1 MVNVHFFEPPPPQR
15 LGGLDAAIAGW
26 RAALTRAGVCVDQAL
41 PGARTDRDLVH
52 FHGLWQPGHSR
63 LSRQCLARRI
73 PLVVSPHGMLEPWAW
88 RHKWWKKWP
97 YFHLIEKR
105 HLQRARCLLA
115 TAPTEAERLHRMFPT
130 QRIES
135 LPLGLTGDA
144 PPDYENARRALGWS
158 TDERVLLFL
167 SRIHLKKGLDLLLR
181 ALTQTDAARIARL
194 VIVGGGDERTVCELR
209 AFAKT
214 HAASLPSVE
223 WMGEVWGEA
232 KWKFFQGAD
241 LFCLPT
247 RSENFGLAVLEALQ
261 VGTPVLTTQ
270 ATPWVGLIEGIRGW
284 IAEPRVEDLR
294 KALVEFFATPRLT
307 TSQRAEIARSTIAKF
322 NWDALIPRYLE
333 LYRSLL
339 EGL

>member
-1 MVNVHFFEPPPPQR
+1 
-15 LGGLDAAIAGW
+15 
-26 RAALTRAGVCVDQAL
+26 
-41 PGARTDRDLVH
+41 
-52 FHGLWQPGHSR
+52 
-63 LSRQCLARRI
+63 
-73 PLVVSPHGMLEPWAW
+73 MLEPWAW

-135 LPLGLTGDA
+135 LPLGLTGGAA
-144 PPDYENARRALGWS
+144 PEYESARRTLGWS
-158 TDERVLLFL
+158 SDERVLLFL
-167 SRIHLKKGLDLLLR
+167 SRIHVKKGLDLLLR
-181 ALTQTDAARIARL
+181 ALTQTDAARAARL
-194 VIVGGGDERTVCELR
+194 IIVGGGDERTVRELR

-223 WMGEVWGEA
+223 WIGEVWGEA

-261 VGTPVLTTQ
+261 VGTPVLTTR
-270 ATPWVGLIEGIRGW
+270 ATPWVEVIGGIRGW
-284 IAEPRVEDLR
+284 IAEPRVEDLH
-294 KALVEFFATPRLT
+294 KSLVEFFATPRLT
-307 TSQRAEIARSTIAKF
+307 TSQRAEIARSTTAKF
-322 NWDALIPRYLE
+322 NWDTLIPRYVE
-333 LYRSLL
+333 FYHSLL
-339 EGL
+339 QPS